1 MKPIIINILLLSTLC
16 IAETEFDL
24 ELQKDKSKLSNK
36 VFNHYDTDK
45 SRTLSFKEFS
55 IFSKEM
61 RQKEQE
67 KRAVMT
73 IKSCDKNGNEKIE
86 LSEVP
91 TEKEMRKMFENRK
104 NMATMCRMDSMRF
117 KFIDKDNNEN
127 ITKEEILL
135 SYQRPMARWGAT
147 MAMEIPKRDDLKFF
161 KEGLER
167 CDKNEDG
174 EITLIEWT
182 SDMCYRNS
190 ETFLQYSSNYEKSF
204 KINEVKNT
212 PKHDKDEETNH
223 QFKKCDS
230 NNDQKL
236 TLVESTSKWC
246 HITSDEFSRF
256 DTDNNNYLVKNELS
270 KMYDENTKP
279 SKISFKIMKNMPSEV
294 QISIA
299 FGRCDEDKNAKM
311 SRDEAKACELPM
323 ETFEKFD
330 YDKSNTIEKNDL
342 EMMQKRREFEIVD
355 MNSNDKIEP
364 KEFMERMGNR
374 CRVF

>member
-1 MKPIIINILLLSTLC
+1 
-16 IAETEFDL
+16 
-24 ELQKDKSKLSNK
+24 
-36 VFNHYDTDK
+36 
-45 SRTLSFKEFS
+45 
-55 IFSKEM
+55 
-61 RQKEQE
+61 
-67 KRAVMT
+67 
-73 IKSCDKNGNEKIE
+73 
-86 LSEVP
+86 
-91 TEKEMRKMFENRK
+91 
-104 NMATMCRMDSMRF
+104 
-117 KFIDKDNNEN
+117 
-127 ITKEEILL
+127 
-135 SYQRPMARWGAT
+135 
-147 MAMEIPKRDDLKFF
+147 
-161 KEGLER
+161 
-167 CDKNEDG
+167 
-174 EITLIEWT
+174 
-182 SDMCYRNS
+182 MCYMNS

-212 PKHDKDEETNH
+212 PKENKEEETNH
-223 QFKKCDS
+223 KFKECDS

-294 QISIA
+294 QIRIA
-299 FGRCDEDKNAKM
+299 FGQCDEDKNAKM

-323 ETFEKFD
+323 ETFDKFD
-330 YDKSNTIEKNDL
+330 YDKSNTIEQNDL
-342 EMMQKRREFEIVD
+342 EMMQKRREFEMVD

>member
-45 SRTLSFKEFS
+45 SKTLSFKEFS

-67 KRAVMT
+67 KRAVIT
-73 IKSCDKNGNEKIE
+73 IKSCDKNGNGKIE
-86 LSEVP
+86 FSEVP
-91 TEKEMRKMFENRK
+91 TRKEMREMFKNRK
-104 NMATMCRMDSMRF
+104 NMATMCHMDSMRF
-117 KFIDKDNNEN
+117 KFIDKDNDKS
-127 ITKEEILL
+127 ISKEEILL
-135 SYQRPMARWGAT
+135 SVQRPMAMWGAIP
-147 MAMEIPKRDDLKFF
+147 MEMQKKDELKFF
-161 KEGLER
+161 KERLER

-182 SDMCYRNS
+182 ADMCYRNS

-204 KINEVKNT
+204 KIKEVKNT
-212 PKHDKDEETNH
+212 PKDNKDEEINH
-223 QFKKCDS
+223 KFKECDS
-230 NNDQKL
+230 NNDQQL
-236 TLVESTSKWC
+236 TLVEATSKWC
-246 HITSDEFSRF
+246 QLTSDAFSRL

-279 SKISFKIMKNMPSEV
+279 PRMPFKIIKDMPPEV

-299 FGRCDEDKNAKM
+299 FGQCDEDKNAKM

-323 ETFEKFD
+323 ETFDKFD
-330 YDKSNTIEKNDL
+330 YDKSNTIEQNDL
-342 EMMQKRREFEIVD
+342 ETMQKRREFEMVD
-355 MNSNDKIEP
+355 MNSNNKIEP